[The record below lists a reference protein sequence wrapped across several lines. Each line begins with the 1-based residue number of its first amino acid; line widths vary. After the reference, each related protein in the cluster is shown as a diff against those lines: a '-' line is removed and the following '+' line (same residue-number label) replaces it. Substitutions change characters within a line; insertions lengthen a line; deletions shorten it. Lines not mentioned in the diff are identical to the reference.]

1 MVKPEK
7 MIDDD
12 YFQGFLDGIQ
22 LVRMTIRHCDTMK
35 RALYRIKQHISA
47 AKRLNKSLR
56 EAKE

>member
-1 MVKPEK
+1 

-35 RALYRIKQHISA
+35 RALYRIKEHVRA
-47 AKRLNKSLR
+47 AKNLNKALK

>member
-1 MVKPEK
+1 MVKPQK

-35 RALYRIKQHISA
+35 RALYRIKEHVRA
-47 AKRLNKSLR
+47 AKNLNKALK